1 MMTFC
6 KRRMIYL
13 NKCNLYSDR
22 KILTN
27 KLSLWILFYEIQ
39 FFVRLVE
46 IQKGFNLAVDRELLK
61 EVTQE
66 LWNTVKKLR
75 PEIDRQTR
83 LQLDLKALLTIGD
96 LPDQMQ
102 AAMVVGVCAEM
113 DKSDVDNVETN
124 SLTKDSKVVDTSTGR
139 KVVRRSSAK

>member
-1 MMTFC
+1 M
-6 KRRMIYL
+6 
-13 NKCNLYSDR
+13 S
-22 KILTN
+22 
-27 KLSLWILFYEIQ
+27 
-39 FFVRLVE
+39 
-46 IQKGFNLAVDRELLK
+46 VDRDLLK

-75 PEIDRQTR
+75 PEIDRETR
-83 LQLDLKALLTIGD
+83 LQLVLKALLTIGD

-113 DKSDVDNVETN
+113 DKSDIKN
-124 SLTKDSKVVDTSTGR
+124 SESNSQTDQNKVSNAFDTSSGR

>member
-1 MMTFC
+1 M
-6 KRRMIYL
+6 
-13 NKCNLYSDR
+13 S
-22 KILTN
+22 
-27 KLSLWILFYEIQ
+27 
-39 FFVRLVE
+39 
-46 IQKGFNLAVDRELLK
+46 VDRELLK

-83 LQLDLKALLTIGD
+83 LQLVLKALLTIGD

-113 DKSDVDNVETN
+113 DKSDFENP
-124 SLTKDSKVVDTSTGR
+124 KGDSTIKEEVKSSSADTSTGR
-139 KVVRRSSAK
+139 KVFRRSSAK

>member
-1 MMTFC
+1 MNFC
-6 KRRMIYL
+6 KRRMNCI
-13 NKCNLYSDR
+13 NKCNLYSH
-22 KILTN
+22 KKFQLTIFF
-27 KLSLWILFYEIQ
+27 WILFYEIQ

-46 IQKGFNLAVDRELLK
+46 RQEGFNLAVDRELLK

-83 LQLDLKALLTIGD
+83 LQLVLKALLTIGD

-113 DKSDVDNVETN
+113 DKSDIDNVETN
-124 SLTKDSKVVDTSTGR
+124 SQTNDASGVDTSTGR

>member
-1 MMTFC
+1 M
-6 KRRMIYL
+6 
-13 NKCNLYSDR
+13 S
-22 KILTN
+22 
-27 KLSLWILFYEIQ
+27 
-39 FFVRLVE
+39 
-46 IQKGFNLAVDRELLK
+46 VDRELLK

-83 LQLDLKALLTIGD
+83 LQLVLKALLTIGD

-113 DKSDVDNVETN
+113 DKSDIENINTN
-124 SLTKDSKVVDTSTGR
+124 SKTQEERTSNSFDTSTGR

>member
-1 MMTFC
+1 M
-6 KRRMIYL
+6 
-13 NKCNLYSDR
+13 
-22 KILTN
+22 
-27 KLSLWILFYEIQ
+27 
-39 FFVRLVE
+39 
-46 IQKGFNLAVDRELLK
+46 AVDRELLK

-83 LQLDLKALLTIGD
+83 LQLVLKALLTIGD

-113 DKSDVDNVETN
+113 DKSDIDNVETN
-124 SLTKDSKVVDTSTGR
+124 SQTNDSSGVDTSTGR

>member
-1 MMTFC
+1 M
-6 KRRMIYL
+6 
-13 NKCNLYSDR
+13 S
-22 KILTN
+22 
-27 KLSLWILFYEIQ
+27 
-39 FFVRLVE
+39 
-46 IQKGFNLAVDRELLK
+46 VDRELLK

-83 LQLDLKALLTIGD
+83 LQLVLKALLTIGD

-113 DKSDVDNVETN
+113 DKSDIENIEAN
-124 SLTKDSKVVDTSTGR
+124 STKEESDSSSIDTSTGR

>member
-1 MMTFC
+1 M
-6 KRRMIYL
+6 
-13 NKCNLYSDR
+13 
-22 KILTN
+22 
-27 KLSLWILFYEIQ
+27 
-39 FFVRLVE
+39 
-46 IQKGFNLAVDRELLK
+46 AVDRELLK

-83 LQLDLKALLTIGD
+83 LQLVLKALLTIGD

-113 DKSDVDNVETN
+113 DKSDVDNIETN
-124 SLTKDSKVVDTSTGR
+124 TKTKDSNEIDTSSGR

>member
-1 MMTFC
+1 M
-6 KRRMIYL
+6 
-13 NKCNLYSDR
+13 S
-22 KILTN
+22 
-27 KLSLWILFYEIQ
+27 
-39 FFVRLVE
+39 
-46 IQKGFNLAVDRELLK
+46 VDRELLK

-83 LQLDLKALLTIGD
+83 LQLVLKALLTIGD

-113 DKSDVDNVETN
+113 DKSDIENIDSN
-124 SLTKDSKVVDTSTGR
+124 SKKQEKSEPSTVDTSSGR
-139 KVVRRSSAK
+139 KVFRRSSAK

>member
-1 MMTFC
+1 M
-6 KRRMIYL
+6 
-13 NKCNLYSDR
+13 
-22 KILTN
+22 
-27 KLSLWILFYEIQ
+27 
-39 FFVRLVE
+39 
-46 IQKGFNLAVDRELLK
+46 AVDRELLK

-83 LQLDLKALLTIGD
+83 LQLVLKALLTIGD
-96 LPDQMQ
+96 LPDQLQ

-113 DKSDVDNVETN
+113 DKSDVDNIEANSGTN
-124 SLTKDSKVVDTSTGR
+124 DSSGVDTSMGR

>member
-1 MMTFC
+1 M
-6 KRRMIYL
+6 
-13 NKCNLYSDR
+13 S
-22 KILTN
+22 
-27 KLSLWILFYEIQ
+27 
-39 FFVRLVE
+39 
-46 IQKGFNLAVDRELLK
+46 VDRELLK

-83 LQLDLKALLTIGD
+83 LQLVLKALLTIGD

-113 DKSDVDNVETN
+113 DKSDVDNDETN
-124 SLTKDSKVVDTSTGR
+124 SQTKDSSCLLYTSPSPR
-139 KVVRRSSAK
+139 DRIASRMPSSA

>member
-1 MMTFC
+1 
-6 KRRMIYL
+6 
-13 NKCNLYSDR
+13 
-22 KILTN
+22 
-27 KLSLWILFYEIQ
+27 
-39 FFVRLVE
+39 
-46 IQKGFNLAVDRELLK
+46 LAVDRELLK

-83 LQLDLKALLTIGD
+83 LQLVLKALLTIGD

-113 DKSDVDNVETN
+113 DNSDIDNNETN
-124 SLTKDSKVVDTSTGR
+124 SQTTGTTVSKGVDTSTGR

>member
-1 MMTFC
+1 M
-6 KRRMIYL
+6 
-13 NKCNLYSDR
+13 S
-22 KILTN
+22 
-27 KLSLWILFYEIQ
+27 
-39 FFVRLVE
+39 
-46 IQKGFNLAVDRELLK
+46 VDRELLK

-83 LQLDLKALLTIGD
+83 LQLVLKALLTIGD

-113 DKSDVDNVETN
+113 DKSDIENIE
-124 SLTKDSKVVDTSTGR
+124 SDSMSKEESGSSSIDTSTGR

>member
-1 MMTFC
+1 M
-6 KRRMIYL
+6 
-13 NKCNLYSDR
+13 S
-22 KILTN
+22 
-27 KLSLWILFYEIQ
+27 
-39 FFVRLVE
+39 
-46 IQKGFNLAVDRELLK
+46 VDRELLK

-83 LQLDLKALLTIGD
+83 LQLVLKALLTIGD

-113 DKSDVDNVETN
+113 DKGDIENIEANYTKEESD
-124 SLTKDSKVVDTSTGR
+124 SSSIDTSTGR

>member
-1 MMTFC
+1 M
-6 KRRMIYL
+6 
-13 NKCNLYSDR
+13 
-22 KILTN
+22 
-27 KLSLWILFYEIQ
+27 
-39 FFVRLVE
+39 
-46 IQKGFNLAVDRELLK
+46 AVDRELLK

-83 LQLDLKALLTIGD
+83 LQLVLKALLTIGD

-113 DKSDVDNVETN
+113 DKSDIDNVETN
-124 SLTKDSKVVDTSTGR
+124 SQAKEKPASSSVDTSTGR

>member
-1 MMTFC
+1 M
-6 KRRMIYL
+6 
-13 NKCNLYSDR
+13 
-22 KILTN
+22 
-27 KLSLWILFYEIQ
+27 
-39 FFVRLVE
+39 
-46 IQKGFNLAVDRELLK
+46 AVDRELLK

-83 LQLDLKALLTIGD
+83 LQLVLKALLTIGD

-113 DKSDVDNVETN
+113 DKSDIENN
-124 SLTKDSKVVDTSTGR
+124 SQTKDSSGVDTSTGR

>member
-1 MMTFC
+1 M
-6 KRRMIYL
+6 
-13 NKCNLYSDR
+13 
-22 KILTN
+22 
-27 KLSLWILFYEIQ
+27 
-39 FFVRLVE
+39 
-46 IQKGFNLAVDRELLK
+46 AVDRELLK

-83 LQLDLKALLTIGD
+83 LQLVLKALLTIGD

-113 DKSDVDNVETN
+113 DNSDPDDTQ
-124 SLTKDSKVVDTSTGR
+124 TKEKEASSTVDTSTGR

>member
-1 MMTFC
+1 M
-6 KRRMIYL
+6 
-13 NKCNLYSDR
+13 S
-22 KILTN
+22 
-27 KLSLWILFYEIQ
+27 
-39 FFVRLVE
+39 
-46 IQKGFNLAVDRELLK
+46 VDRELLK

-83 LQLDLKALLTIGD
+83 LQLVLKALLTIGD

-102 AAMVVGVCAEM
+102 AAMVVGVWAEM
-113 DKSDVDNVETN
+113 DKSDIENIDYNSTN
-124 SLTKDSKVVDTSTGR
+124 KEESGANSIDTSTGR

>member
-1 MMTFC
+1 M
-6 KRRMIYL
+6 
-13 NKCNLYSDR
+13 S
-22 KILTN
+22 
-27 KLSLWILFYEIQ
+27 
-39 FFVRLVE
+39 
-46 IQKGFNLAVDRELLK
+46 VDRELLK

-83 LQLDLKALLTIGD
+83 LQLVLKALLTIGD

-113 DKSDVDNVETN
+113 DKSDIENIEAN
-124 SLTKDSKVVDTSTGR
+124 STKEDSDSSSIDTSTGR